1 MTEDDLPLSEDVG
14 PVDAPAIE
22 PLDDTPEE
30 ATESPPPSL
39 EDIAANM
46 GWSPKEN
53 WRGDPSKWKPAH
65 EFVAATADINT
76 KVTTKLKALEDQM
89 ANMART
95 SAALM
100 EQKLSEQRQQ
110 LLQQRQEAFDIGD
123 GDKFAEVDRKL
134 QELPTAPAAPPPAEV
149 QGFMER
155 HSSWL
160 NKDQE
165 ATSWAFNRAEQ
176 LAAQGLSPARQLA
189 VVEKELGTYFP
200 EYAPQPAQPKAKA
213 VALTP
218 PGNRGG
224 TQRTKTFADLPK
236 EAQAAALSFEKKGVT
251 REQYVASYFQSQ
263 EA

>member
-22 PLDDTPEE
+22 MPDDTPDE
-30 ATESPPPSL
+30 APPPSL

-46 GWSPKEN
+46 GWSPKEQ
-53 WRGDPSKWKPAH
+53 WRGDPAKWKPAH

-76 KVTTKLKALEDQM
+76 KVTTKLKTLEDQM

-110 LLQQRQEAFDIGD
+110 LLQQRQDAFDIGD
-123 GDKFAEVDRKL
+123 GDKFAEADRKL

-155 HSSWL
+155 HSAWL

-176 LAAQGLSPARQLA
+176 LAAQGLTPARQLA
-189 VVEKELGTYFP
+189 VVERELATYFP
-200 EYAPQPAQPKAKA
+200 EYAPQEKPKPKPAPLSQ
-213 VALTP
+213 

-224 TQRTKTFADLPK
+224 TTRGKTFADLPK
-236 EAQAAALSFEKKGVT
+236 EAQAAAISFEKKGVT